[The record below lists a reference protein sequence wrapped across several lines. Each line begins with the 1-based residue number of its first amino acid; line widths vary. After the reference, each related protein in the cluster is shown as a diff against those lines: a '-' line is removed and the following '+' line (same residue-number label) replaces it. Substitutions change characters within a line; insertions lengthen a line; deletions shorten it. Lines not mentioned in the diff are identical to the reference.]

1 MNADML
7 NALSERIIGCA
18 FTVANGLGSGFLER
32 VYENALAHELRKAGF
47 AVAQQQGV
55 SVIYDDVIVGEY
67 AADLLVEAA
76 VVVELKAVRALDDVH
91 QAQCM
96 NYLRATGMHLCLLLN
111 FGRPRLEIRRRPD
124 AEVAA
129 DVDDDGAD
137 RATTHLG
144 GDLFFCGEA
153 REARRHG
160 GIGRLVV
167 GRRDLR

>member
-18 FTVANGLGSGFLER
+18 FTVTNRLGSGFLEK
-32 VYENALAHELRKAGF
+32 VYENALAHELRKAGLT
-47 AVAQQQGV
+47 VAQQQGV

-111 FGRPRLEIRRRPD
+111 FGKPRLEIRRI
-124 AEVAA
+124 V
-129 DVDDDGAD
+129 
-137 RATTHLG
+137 HNL
-144 GDLFFCGEA
+144 
-153 REARRHG
+153 
-160 GIGRLVV
+160 
-167 GRRDLR
+167 

>member
-18 FTVANGLGSGFLER
+18 FTVANGLGSGFLEK
-32 VYENALAHELRKAGF
+32 VYENALAHELRKAGLT
-47 AVAQQQGV
+47 VAQQQGV

-76 VVVELKAVRALDDVH
+76 VIVELKAVRALDDVH

-111 FGRPRLEIRRRPD
+111 FGKPRLEIRRI
-124 AEVAA
+124 V
-129 DVDDDGAD
+129 
-137 RATTHLG
+137 HNL
-144 GDLFFCGEA
+144 
-153 REARRHG
+153 
-160 GIGRLVV
+160 
-167 GRRDLR
+167 

>member
-32 VYENALAHELRKAGF
+32 VYENALAHELRKAGLT
-47 AVAQQQGV
+47 VAQQQGV

-76 VVVELKAVRALDDVH
+76 VVVELKAVRALDDIH

-96 NYLRATGMHLCLLLN
+96 NYLRATGLQLCLLLN
-111 FGRPRLEIRRRPD
+111 FGRPRVAIRRI
-124 AEVAA
+124 V
-129 DVDDDGAD
+129 
-137 RATTHLG
+137 HNL
-144 GDLFFCGEA
+144 
-153 REARRHG
+153 
-160 GIGRLVV
+160 
-167 GRRDLR
+167 

>member
-18 FTVANGLGSGFLER
+18 FTVANGLGSGFLEK
-32 VYENALAHELRKAGF
+32 VYENALAHELRKAGLT
-47 AVAQQQGV
+47 VAQQQGV

-111 FGRPRLEIRRRPD
+111 FGRPRVEIRRI
-124 AEVAA
+124 V
-129 DVDDDGAD
+129 
-137 RATTHLG
+137 HNL
-144 GDLFFCGEA
+144 
-153 REARRHG
+153 
-160 GIGRLVV
+160 
-167 GRRDLR
+167 